1 MRLIALLLALFTLPA
16 QAVELRITTWNIAWA
31 SLRPTGDPDMPREYR
46 ARTEA
51 DWALLRQYAQRLEA
65 DIIAFQEI
73 DGPRAAARIFDERT
87 HAFFFP
93 DENDIQRAGFAVR
106 RTLRVTQNPDLAAL
120 DIRPNARFSLRRGV
134 DITVEA
140 GTSRLR
146 LLAVHL
152 NAGCR
157 EGELQA
163 GPECNGLSQQ
173 ANVLAG
179 WIAERRRENAPFLI
193 LGDFNRRIAPGGDSF
208 MQRLTDAAP
217 LTRLNEGFANP
228 CFADARGGRPFISHL
243 FAGGA
248 ARNWAVNNTLRV
260 MVYAERDARERLSDH
275 CPISVRMRLP

>member
-1 MRLIALLLALFTLPA
+1 MRFIALALLFLTLPA
-16 QAVELRITTWNIAWA
+16 TAAELRITTWNIAWA
-31 SLRPTGDPDMPREYR
+31 SLRPTGDPDMPRDYR

-51 DWALLRQYAQRLEA
+51 DWALLRQYAQRLES
-65 DIIAFQEI
+65 DIIALQEI

-87 HAFFFP
+87 YAFFFP
-93 DENDIQRAGFAVR
+93 DENDVQRSGFAVR
-106 RTLRVTQNPDLAAL
+106 RTLRATQNPDLAAL
-120 DIRPNARFSLRRGV
+120 DIRPHARFSLRRGV

-146 LLAVHL
+146 LLSVHL

-157 EGELQA
+157 EGDLQG
-163 GPECNGLSQQ
+163 GPECNSLSQQ

-179 WIAERRRENAPFLI
+179 WIAERRRENAPFMI
-193 LGDFNRRIAPGGDSF
+193 LGDFNRRIAPTGDSF
-208 MQRLTDAAP
+208 ADRLTNAAP
-217 LTRLNEGFANP
+217 LTRLNEGYANP
-228 CFADARGGRPFISHL
+228 CFADPRGGRPFISHI

-248 ARNWAVNNTLRV
+248 ARNWSINNTLRV